1 MFTDMVGYTALGQR
15 NESLSLALV
24 EEQRKLIRL
33 ILARHNGKEIKTIG
47 DAFLVE
53 FPNALD
59 SVKCAY
65 DIQRATR
72 EFNISMSAEK
82 RIHLRVG
89 LHLGDVVESQG
100 DISGDAVNLAS
111 RIEPL
116 AEDGGVCITR
126 QVYDHVAS
134 KFELTL
140 TSLGPKTLKNISAPV
155 EVYKMIMPWSEERTI
170 SSAQLDAKRIAILP
184 FVNMSPDPNDEYFAD
199 GLTEELIDRLSQ
211 VKELE
216 VIARTSIMTYKKKE
230 KKAAEIGRELSAG
243 TLVEGS
249 VRKAGIKIRVTAQ
262 LINANTEGHLWSSK
276 YDRELQDIFE
286 VQGDIAGQI
295 ANALKVQLLP
305 SERRAIRKKATEST
319 EAFALYLK
327 GRYYWNERTES
338 GLTKAIQYFE
348 RAIEKDPNYALA
360 YVGLSD
366 SYGILANYGLVT
378 PANALVRAKECAI
391 KALELDGDLAEAHAS
406 LALVLTDLWDFKA
419 GGRELKTA
427 IQLNPSYASAH
438 QWYGD
443 YLYDVERNSEEMI
456 KEKLKAQQ
464 LDPLSPTTNLN
475 VGVAYF
481 FTHKYDEAIS
491 ALSKTLAEF
500 PEFYNGHVWM
510 SGVLAHVGRYEES
523 ITELEKAESLSAD
536 QVTVAMAKGVIYGLW
551 GKTDQAMS
559 QIASLET
566 MAKTRYVGPDTF
578 GFFYSALGRRDEAFQ
593 WFNKACEE
601 KTPGLLSVLSQP
613 IVVDKLKADPRWAQ
627 LRQRLGLAE

>member
-1 MFTDMVGYTALGQR
+1 MFTDMVGYTALGQK

-24 EEQRKLIRL
+24 EEQRKLIRP
-33 ILARHNGKEIKTIG
+33 ILARHNGREIKTIG

-59 SVKCAY
+59 AVRCAY
-65 DIQRATR
+65 DIQRTTR
-72 EFNISMSAEK
+72 EFNISIPEEK

-100 DISGDAVNLAS
+100 DISGDAVNVAS

-116 AEDGGVCITR
+116 ADDGGVCITR

-134 KFELTL
+134 KFELPL
-140 TSLGPKTLKNISAPV
+140 MSLGPKALKNVSAPV

-170 SSAQLDAKRIAILP
+170 SSPQFNAKRIAVLP
-184 FVNMSPDPNDEYFAD
+184 FVNMSPDPNDEFFAD

-216 VIARTSIMTYKKKE
+216 VIARTSVMTYKKKE

-249 VRKAGIKIRVTAQ
+249 VRRAGNKIRVTAQ

-286 VQGDIAGQI
+286 VQSDIAGQV
-295 ANALKVQLLP
+295 ADALKVQLLP
-305 SERRAIRKKATEST
+305 SERRAIRRKATEST
-319 EAFALYLK
+319 EAFTLFLK
-327 GRYYWNERTES
+327 GRYYWNERTKEA
-338 GLTKAIQYFE
+338 LTKAIEYFK
-348 RAIEKDPNYALA
+348 RAIEKDPSYALA

-366 SYGILANYGLVT
+366 SYGILANYGLVA
-378 PANALVRAKECAI
+378 PANALAKAKEYAI
-391 KALELDGDLAEAHAS
+391 KALELDEDLAEAHAS
-406 LALVLTDLWDFKA
+406 LAQVLMDLWDFKT

-443 YLYDVERNSEEMI
+443 FLYDVERNSEEMI

-464 LDPLSPTTNLN
+464 LDPLSPTANMN

-481 FTHKYDEAIS
+481 FARRYDEAIS
-491 ALSKTLAEF
+491 TFSRTIEAF
-500 PEFYNGHVWM
+500 PEFYNAHVWM
-510 SGVLAHVGRYEES
+510 AAVLSMIGKHEEGLA
-523 ITELEKAESLSAD
+523 EVEKADSLSAD
-536 QVTVAMAKGVIYGLW
+536 VVTVTMAKGVIYGLW
-551 GKTDQAMS
+551 GKTDQAMN

-566 MAKTRYVGPDTF
+566 MAKTRYVDPATI
-578 GFFYSALGRRDEAFQ
+578 GFVYSALGRMDEAFQ
-593 WFNKACEE
+593 WFDQAHNERS
-601 KTPGLLSVLSQP
+601 PGLPSLLSQP
-613 IVVDKLKADPRWAQ
+613 IVVDKLKADPRWAK
-627 LRQRLGLAE
+627 LRQRIGLAP